1 MSTQK
6 QNTNVEER
14 PLPVASFRYQKE
26 DTKKFTLRYVRV
38 VELNATHLKGFE
50 IESEHD
56 EEQGKYKTFLRNKI
70 SEDEILLLHLTA
82 AE

>member
-6 QNTNVEER
+6 QNTNVEDR

-26 DTKKFTLRYVRV
+26 DTKKFTLRYIRV

-56 EEQGKYKTFLRNKI
+56 EEPGKYKTFLRNKI
-70 SEDEILLLHLTA
+70 NADEILLLHLA
-82 AE
+82 VAE